1 MTRAVYVI
9 VERSP
14 GGGMGWSMQ
23 VGAVHHFAMP
33 CTEFRALDWTREQLV
48 AQGAERS
55 ERGRVI
61 RLLIRELDRK
71 ARAETVAEVAH
82 V

>member
-1 MTRAVYVI
+1 MTRAVSVI

-23 VGAVHHFAMP
+23 VGAVRHFAMP

-71 ARAETVAEVAH
+71 KRAETVAEVSK
-82 V
+82 